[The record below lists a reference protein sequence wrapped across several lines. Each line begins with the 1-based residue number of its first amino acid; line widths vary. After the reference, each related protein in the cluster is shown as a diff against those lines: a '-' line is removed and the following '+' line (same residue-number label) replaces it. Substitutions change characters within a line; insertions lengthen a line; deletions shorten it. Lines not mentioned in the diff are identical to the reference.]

1 MINYE
6 KCIGCQT
13 CAMICPVGAISINE
27 DNKPVIDENK
37 CIKCKTCEI
46 SCPVMAIE
54 IELKKE
60 EVWKK

>member
-13 CAMICPVGAISINE
+13 CVCICPVEAIYLNE
-27 DNKPVIDENK
+27 KNQPVIDKSK
-37 CIKCKTCEI
+37 CIKCKTCEM

-54 IELKKE
+54 IKDE
-60 EVWKK
+60 EEDVWKK